1 MFLVFYGIL
10 PNLRTVEATLL
21 SFFMVGIAI
30 SLGFVI
36 QCFYLFEMVPKEKRS
51 VFFVITLIL
60 GRVWLL
66 LYIGMLR
73 LTQDDTYW
81 IWANFFATLIQIIA
95 LHLVPESPE
104 FYYAKGRYAESKDV
118 FLTIAKFNGIDVK
131 PE

>member
-1 MFLVFYGIL
+1 
-10 PNLRTVEATLL
+10 
-21 SFFMVGIAI
+21 
-30 SLGFVI
+30 
-36 QCFYLFEMVPKEKRS
+36 MVPKEKRS

-81 IWANFFATLIQIIA
+81 IWANFFAAFIQIIA